1 MGARR
6 DGDVIMSRGR
16 GLVMIFLCLLWGAN
30 SRKATVIKPPV
41 LTNGLGETLNI
52 YLWPRSG
59 EIFGGAILV
68 FLFPFFPVFDK
79 SVYHE
84 PI

>member
-1 MGARR
+1 
-6 DGDVIMSRGR
+6 
-16 GLVMIFLCLLWGAN
+16 MIFLCLLWGAN
-30 SRKATVIKPPV
+30 TRKATVIKPPV

-68 FLFPFFPVFDK
+68 ILFPFFPALTKPTITSQYNQDLLK
-79 SVYHE
+79 PRKLRKTE
-84 PI
+84 RL

>member
-1 MGARR
+1 MALYESIRAPP
-6 DGDVIMSRGR
+6 
-16 GLVMIFLCLLWGAN
+16 LPTVMIFLCLLWGAN

-59 EIFGGAILV
+59 EIFGGAIL
-68 FLFPFFPVFDK
+68 FFRFSFFSGFDK
-79 SVYHE
+79 TNYHE